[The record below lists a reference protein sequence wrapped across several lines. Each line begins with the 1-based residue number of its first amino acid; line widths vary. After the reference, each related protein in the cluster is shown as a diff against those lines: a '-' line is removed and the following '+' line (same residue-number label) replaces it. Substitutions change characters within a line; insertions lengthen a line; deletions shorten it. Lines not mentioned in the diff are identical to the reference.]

1 MNKFTLTDK
10 TLGYVTVEDATNTDH
25 RYLVAGSRNVVVDR
39 NKKIKIRNGYSY
51 VGAANTDLYPIR
63 SAQTWQTSSGSE
75 RPMRVYDDELEVYL
89 GMIDGTD
96 IDAWTRVAQNIS
108 TTAIVRFAPW
118 YNDTETLDELL
129 FVQGDDNL
137 YRWNGAVCVV
147 DSITATTITK
157 KGTATFGESRFYA
170 TANKIVVCVRTGT
183 EYTYTGGESTTTLTG
198 VADTTGLQAGDVLV
212 QKIITNTDEPVA
224 DRKNNTIFVFE
235 NQVFLGSDT
244 DQKIYISKN
253 TDPTNYS
260 YSSPR
265 VAGEGGLLTLD
276 GTSKG
281 FGTLGDIVVIF
292 AGNDS
297 IFRAEYVDIAVSTT
311 LAESLKVK
319 KLASGT
325 DQGAVNPESIVQ
337 INDAIAYISNEPA
350 LRFIQ
355 TPSEFGGIN
364 PKTLSNQ
371 VKPDFD
377 DEDWSN
383 VSALWYKN
391 ALYVAAPTNGH
402 LYVLEYSEDAD
413 GTLRRFWQCP
423 QLMPVRALSIIA
435 GDLIGH
441 SNSVPESY
449 KLFDGFSDTNS
460 FNEKLP
466 VNARAVYAYHNY
478 GDRSSLKNFDEYF
491 VEGEIGASTK
501 LYVDFL
507 FDFGGK
513 TDTATYAI
521 RGDDYTI
528 VEETVENASLG
539 QQQFGIK
546 PLGGA
551 LTAPSNAAKFR
562 VVLELPKVDFHE
574 LQVVFY
580 SSQVDQFWSVL
591 AHGPAIELSNRQNTF
606 IKQ

>member
-1 MNKFTLTDK
+1 MKKFTLTEK
-10 TLGYVTVEDATNTDH
+10 TLGYVTVEDATNTDP
-25 RYLVAGSRNVVVDR
+25 RYVVAGSRNIILDR
-39 NKKIKIRNGYSY
+39 NKKIKIRNGYTY
-51 VGAANTDLYPIR
+51 LGAANSDLFPIR
-63 SAQTWQTSSGSE
+63 SAITWQTSNGSE

-89 GMIDGTD
+89 GTIDSTD
-96 IDAWTRVAQNIS
+96 IDAWIRVAQGIS
-108 TTAIVRFAPW
+108 TTATIRFTPW
-118 YNDTETLDELL
+118 YNDTEVLDELL
-129 FVQGDDNL
+129 FVQGDSNL

-170 TANKIVVCVRTGT
+170 SANKIVVCVRTGT

-198 VADTTGLQAGDVLV
+198 ITDTTGLQAGDILV
-212 QKIITNTDEPVA
+212 QKIITNTDEPIA
-224 DRKNNTIFVFE
+224 GRKNHTIFSFE
-235 NQVFLGSDT
+235 NQIFLGSEI

-253 TDPTNYS
+253 TDPTNFS

-276 GTSKG
+276 GVSKG
-281 FGTLGDIVVIF
+281 FGTLGNIIVLF

-311 LAESLKVK
+311 LSEALKVK

-325 DQGAVNPESIVQ
+325 GQGALNPESIVQ

-371 VKPDFD
+371 IKPDFD
-377 DEDWSN
+377 AEDWSN
-383 VSALWYKN
+383 ASALWYKN
-391 ALYVAAPTNGH
+391 ALYITAPTNGR
-402 LYVLEYSEDAD
+402 LYILEYSEDAD

-423 QLMPVRALSIIA
+423 QLFPVRALSIVD
-435 GDLIGH
+435 GDLVGH

-460 FNEKLP
+460 VGEKLP

-478 GDRSSLKNFDEYF
+478 GDRSALKNFDEYF
-491 VEGEIGASTK
+491 VEGEIGASTY

-513 TDTATYAI
+513 TYNFTHVI
-521 RGDDYTI
+521 HGDDYTI

-539 QQQFGIK
+539 QQQLGTK

-551 LTAPSNAAKFR
+551 LTAPSGSAKYR
-562 VVLELPKVDFHE
+562 VIVELPKVDFHE
-574 LQVVFY
+574 LQVIFY
-580 SSQVDQFWSVL
+580 SEKVDQYWSVL
-591 AHGPAIELSNRQNTF
+591 AHGPSVELSNRQNTF